1 MSSFCVSKPMLSFQE
16 CLSITDIW
24 TEFPIGSDSEDFKVK
39 QRYSISFLALTPA
52 PAPGLLGMQ
61 RGESRN
67 RIAVAMCNSSCRV
80 WPILPKIHAD
90 R

>member
-52 PAPGLLGMQ
+52 PCSRSPRDAKGGKQKQNCGGHVQLLLQ
-61 RGESRN
+61 SLAN
-67 RIAVAMCNSSCRV
+67 IT
-80 WPILPKIHAD
+80 
-90 R
+90 